1 MTTTA
6 GIVDH
11 EKARASNNG
20 GKVLGFFY

>member
-11 EKARASNNG
+11 ERARAANNG